1 MKCPFC
7 STGKHDK
14 KLPIIND
21 FDKPQ
26 EHLIITIKNN
36 HTHVHGPFG
45 NEFVIRDMIK
55 SLIAEA
61 EKHGI
66 VWRPVTDH
74 QIGS

>member
-7 STGKHDK
+7 STGKND
-14 KLPIIND
+14 KLPEIND

-36 HTHVHGPFG
+36 HTHVHGPFQ
-45 NEFVIRDMIK
+45 NEIVIRTMIK

-61 EKHGI
+61 EKNGI
-66 VWRPVTDH
+66 PWRPVTEH